1 MTKIPMCLLF
11 FFLLFA
17 AAAPAQELRSEA
29 WLEDFYQLLSEMS
42 SHYANLEWAAK
53 ERRVDLPKLKARTED
68 RLQHAKNE
76 EDAHRAFAA
85 FVNPLGDAHVEIRW
99 QARAKGGIEPA
110 SAPWCDRLG
119 YNQQDND
126 GGIDW
131 SIFPEYKALYGP
143 DAADFPGGLLRMADG
158 RTIGTIRIG
167 LFSEEAHPA
176 LCKQAQQQVGKADD
190 APCDDKCQ
198 DEFELVVSDL
208 LTAALER
215 RLHALQHAGAN
226 TILVDI
232 TENGGGT
239 NWVEPAAR
247 VLTPFPLKSPRLG
260 FVKGEHW
267 ATELKDRQALA
278 EADLPKASGEEQAI
292 LRRAAEVLKTD
303 IAEASTAC
311 DRSVLWSE
319 PPSALHCTQV
329 VAGPLYTSG
338 VLQYAKPG
346 AFAGLRSGEVLFY
359 PGRFRY
365 HEGVNKLPLI
375 VLVDGN
381 TASSAEYFAAMLQ
394 DNHAATII
402 GQVTV
407 GAGCGYTN
415 GGIPTVL
422 KNSGAQVRMPDC
434 IRYRADGS
442 DEVSGVTPDILL
454 PWADRDSKY
463 QESLKLK
470 RWLETAHAGARKA
483 WRASGR
489 HPAMRGRLA
498 LHRGV
503 RQGRTDSAN

>member
-1 MTKIPMCLLF
+1 MTKIRVCLL
-11 FFLLFA
+11 LVSLVFA
-17 AAAPAQELRSEA
+17 ASSAAQEFRTGP
-29 WLEDFYQLLSEMS
+29 WVEDFHQLLSEMS

-53 ERRVDLPKLKARTED
+53 DRRVNLPKLKARTED

-76 EDAHRAFAA
+76 EDAHRAFER
-85 FVNPLGDAHVEIRW
+85 FVKALGDAHIEIRW
-99 QARAKGGIEPA
+99 QARAKQGGSEPA
-110 SAPWCDRLG
+110 SAPWCERLG
-119 YNQQDND
+119 YNQQDSD

-131 SIFPEYKALYGP
+131 SIFPQYKALDGS
-143 DAADFPGGLLRMADG
+143 DAADFPGGLLRMADD

-198 DEFELVVSDL
+198 DDFELVVSDL

-215 RLHALQHAGAN
+215 RLHALRQAGAN

-247 VLTPFPLKSPRLG
+247 VLTPIPLKSPRLG

-267 ATELKDRQALA
+267 VGQLKDEQAEV
-278 EADLPKASGEEQAI
+278 EADLPKASPNDRT
-292 LRRAAEVLKTD
+292 LLTRAAEILQKD
-303 IAEASTAC
+303 IAEATGTC

-319 PPSALHCTQV
+319 PPNALHCTQV

-338 VLQYAKPG
+338 VLPYAKPG
-346 AFAGLRSGEVLFY
+346 AFKGLQSREVLFS
-359 PGRFRY
+359 PGRY
-365 HEGVNKLPLI
+365 HYDEGANRLPVI

-394 DNHAATII
+394 DNHAAQIV
-402 GQVTV
+402 GQLTV

-422 KNSGAQVRMPDC
+422 KNSGAQVKMPDC
-434 IRYRADGS
+434 VRYRADGT
-442 DEVSGVTPDILL
+442 DEVSGVTPDALL

-463 QESLKLK
+463 QESAKLK
-470 RWLETAHAGARKA
+470 RWLEKAYGRRRK
-483 WRASGR
+483 
-489 HPAMRGRLA
+489 
-498 LHRGV
+498 
-503 RQGRTDSAN
+503 